1 MGQTFIVACNR
12 CGAPNSEFA
21 KDWVYTKDKVWLH
34 ACADGIMGGAKEF
47 EVWESRPVLAPTP
60 RQPIPIEPSSPK
72 VYLVPGGLYHQ
83 RHGRHFTQCH
93 GCPLELSGEYN
104 AADAKEWLAN
114 RFVCPRCHNWQIW
127 TATPSVKHPGIL
139 IWKLANYSKIE
150 KPEKQATDDAMMAVA
165 IAKMEAMVEA
175 AKAPKPITQWQGISG
190 SQIFSNAQVVS
201 FAKDARHVSKSIVQP
216 AARPR

>member
-21 KDWVYTKDKVWLH
+21 TDWVYTKDKVWLH

-93 GCPLELSGEYN
+93 GCPLELSGDEETKGHLM
-104 AADAKEWLAN
+104 A
-114 RFVCPRCHNWQIW
+114 I
-127 TATPSVKHPGIL
+127 G
-139 IWKLANYSKIE
+139 KLALEN
-150 KPEKQATDDAMMAVA
+150 QVTTDQ
-165 IAKMEAMVEA
+165 EAL
-175 AKAPKPITQWQGISG
+175 AKASEILEALVENIHEYLIAEVEELACAAATASSLPLEHEGE
-190 SQIFSNAQVVS
+190 VVL
-201 FAKDARHVSKSIVQP
+201 AKAS
-216 AARPR
+216 